1 MDYILLLTISSSLV
15 SVIGFLVSVF
25 KDFKWGTSFLCVI
38 SAKIFTCTSIYLR
51 KLETRIERTENIQCA
66 ALKLVGHRDTR
77 FSSEEFVQTALYF
90 LETNKDL
97 IQTRTCVLPKLNEGC
112 M

>member
-66 ALKLVGHRDTR
+66 ALKLVAIEIQDSHRRNSCKRHYISWKPTR
-77 FSSEEFVQTALYF
+77 
-90 LETNKDL
+90 
-97 IQTRTCVLPKLNEGC
+97 I
-112 M
+112 